1 MSLNKEETDKIYQT
15 ITANGCREMN
25 EERFYQAVNE
35 ALSIA
40 NVVGSY
46 NNYSYN
52 QLSQLRKDIIGD
64 LKDID
69 KRLKEIDKAIGR
81 STAGGCNYKP

>member
-1 MSLNKEETDKIYQT
+1 MIKIISKDRY
-15 ITANGCREMN
+15 
-25 EERFYQAVNE
+25 E
-35 ALSIA
+35 AMQQENLLLKLRLY

-64 LKDID
+64 LKAID
-69 KRLKEIDKAIGR
+69 KRMKELNMAIGR
-81 STAGGCNYKP
+81 STAGGGNYKP